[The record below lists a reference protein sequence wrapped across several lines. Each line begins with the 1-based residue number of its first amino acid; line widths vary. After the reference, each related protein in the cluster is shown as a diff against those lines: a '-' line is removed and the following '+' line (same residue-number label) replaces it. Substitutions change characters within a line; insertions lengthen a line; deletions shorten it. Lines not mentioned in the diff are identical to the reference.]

1 MFQETGH
8 TILDIVIGL
17 LSGAFGFDA
26 STTPDLSNWIV
37 FKADRQYSRKGPW
50 RRHLLNA
57 QADMI
62 AQVAE
67 AKEKAEKAAKG
78 KRKRKR
84 KKAKNNKK

>member
-1 MFQETGH
+1 MWKKVPPKFYVDVPKLDETGK
-8 TILDIVIGL
+8 IKMNSKGPI
-17 LSGAFGFDA
+17 
-26 STTPDLSNWIV
+26 ST
-37 FKADRQYSRKGPW
+37 REYSELTCYHIKHANPW